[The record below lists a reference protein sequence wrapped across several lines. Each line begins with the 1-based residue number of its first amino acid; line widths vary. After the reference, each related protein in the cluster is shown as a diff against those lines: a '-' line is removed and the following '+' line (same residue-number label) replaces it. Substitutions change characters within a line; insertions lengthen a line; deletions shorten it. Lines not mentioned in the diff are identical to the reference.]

1 MKHAWITRIGA
12 GLLAALML
20 IFAGCSGKNPETP
33 DAGGTG
39 SSDAEQPGVQAG
51 EEEQAETEYD
61 PFAELPSDTYGGR
74 SFHLLAREA
83 YLYELWTE
91 EMTGDVFNDAV
102 FERNASVEQRYDVKV
117 EAIPIAGEWGDR
129 SQFLTAV
136 RSSVQ
141 AGDGAYDLIDGYA
154 ATIGDGFSDGLY
166 LNLRDVPNLRLEKGW
181 WSELLRDELTVHG
194 KLFAITGDI
203 AVNVWEQMQV
213 IFFNKGLAADYGIDS
228 PYAAVNEGTWI
239 YDKYLSMI
247 AGHSVDLDG
256 DGSMTD
262 ADSYGAI
269 YYDALTFD
277 NLHNAF
283 GVRLTSRDA
292 DGNVVLDIYSEQI
305 VDISGLAMDL
315 AFNNP
320 DVFFR
325 NEGVGT
331 SRIPARNMFVEGRGL
346 FFVSTLEEASLMRD
360 MDADFGILPYPKRD
374 EAQAGY
380 YTTSRDG
387 RSMFAIP
394 IDVPDAA
401 FAGLITEALC
411 VEGNRQVIP
420 VFYDKV
426 LKGKNARD
434 EESGRMLDIIRAGL
448 MLDFAAEYAVQ
459 TERAGFIVR
468 DTIEQ
473 KKDFA
478 SLYKSKEKVYAKS
491 FEKFLKAY
499 E

>member
-1 MKHAWITRIGA
+1 MKLHSMKRLGA
-12 GLLAALML
+12 ALLASL
-20 IFAGCSGKNPETP
+20 ILAGCSAGNPETP
-33 DAGGTG
+33 DGKTDDPA
-39 SSDAEQPGVQAG
+39 SSPAQTQVRDAET
-51 EEEQAETEYD
+51 EAETEYD

-74 SFHLLAREA
+74 SFHLLAREL

-102 FERNASVEQRYDVKV
+102 FERNASVEQRFDTKI

-129 SQFLTAV
+129 TQFLASV

-154 ATIGDGFSDGLY
+154 ATIGDGFADGLY
-166 LNLRDVPNLRLEKGW
+166 LNLREVPNLRLEQGW

-213 IFFNKGLAADYGIDS
+213 IFFNKGLARDYAVDS
-228 PYAAVNEGTWI
+228 PYAAVDEGKWV
-239 YDKYLSMI
+239 YDLYLSMI

-292 DGNVVLDIYSEQI
+292 DGNVILDNYSEQI
-305 VDISGLAMDL
+305 VDISALAMDL

-320 DVFFR
+320 DVFYK
-325 NEGVGT
+325 NQGVGD
-331 SRIPARNMFVEGRGL
+331 SRVPARNMFVEGRGL

-360 MDADFGILPYPKRD
+360 MDADFGILPYPKWN
-374 EAQAGY
+374 EAQSGY

-411 VEGNRQVIP
+411 VEGNRKVIP

-434 EESGRMLDIIRAGL
+434 EESGRMLDVIRAGL
-448 MLDFAAEYAVQ
+448 TLDFAAEYAVQ

-473 KKDFA
+473 KKDIA

-491 FEKFLKAY
+491 FEKFLGAY